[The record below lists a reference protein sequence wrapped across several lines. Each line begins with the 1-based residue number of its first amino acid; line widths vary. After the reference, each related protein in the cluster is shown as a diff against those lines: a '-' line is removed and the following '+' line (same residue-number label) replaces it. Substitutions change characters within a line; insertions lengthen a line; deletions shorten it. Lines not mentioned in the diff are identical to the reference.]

1 MKIDGQSPKVPVQ
14 DKNVHRDKTAG
25 TSETK
30 KATDLHKT
38 DPKQF
43 SVNKIRGKIDAEP
56 DIDLEKV
63 KALKA
68 KIKNGEYQVDTKKL
82 ANNLLKNSLLEDI

>member
-14 DKNVHRDKTAG
+14 DKNVHRDKKAAS
-25 TSETK
+25 SETR
-30 KATDLHKT
+30 KATDLQKI
-38 DPKQF
+38 DSKQF
-43 SVNKIRGKIDAEP
+43 SVHKIKGKIDAEP

-63 KALKA
+63 KAIKA
-68 KIKNGEYQVDTKKL
+68 KINSGEYQVDTKKL

>member
-14 DKNVHRDKTAG
+14 DKNVHRDKTAAN
-25 TSETK
+25 SDAR
-30 KATDLHKT
+30 KATDLHKADT
-38 DPKQF
+38 KQF

-63 KALKA
+63 NALKA
-68 KIKNGEYQVDTKKL
+68 KIKNGEYQVDSKKL
-82 ANNLLKNSLLEDI
+82 ANNLIKNSLQEDL